1 MREFSR
7 HKARSPNLKSKQK
20 YLKTFSEKLVEFV
33 KAEPYTKVKHT
44 KVKLTV
50 ESVLFEMSSFVNAD
64 LASDSDSDDADF
76 NPETEVNDVSEE
88 EQSGDEENPGQ
99 KPKKGKKKR
108 EQGWTLSVLDS
119 ESKEEEKAIKKA
131 FEKEKEDLK
140 IEAEKQKTEDLW
152 SGMH

>member
-1 MREFSR
+1 
-7 HKARSPNLKSKQK
+7 
-20 YLKTFSEKLVEFV
+20 
-33 KAEPYTKVKHT
+33 
-44 KVKLTV
+44 
-50 ESVLFEMSSFVNAD
+50 MSSFVNAD

-108 EQGWTLSVLDS
+108 EQGWALSVLDS

-131 FEKEKEDLK
+131 FEQEKEDLK

-152 SGMH
+152 SGMNYVIIFRLTGDFQAHFLSLLCLPYLPGQS

>member
-1 MREFSR
+1 
-7 HKARSPNLKSKQK
+7 
-20 YLKTFSEKLVEFV
+20 
-33 KAEPYTKVKHT
+33 
-44 KVKLTV
+44 
-50 ESVLFEMSSFVNAD
+50 MSSFVNAD

-108 EQGWTLSVLDS
+108 EQGWALSVLDS

-131 FEKEKEDLK
+131 FEQEKEDLK

-152 SGMH
+152 SGMNYVIIFRLTGDFQAHFLYLLCLPYLPGQS